1 MHRRFNI
8 TGPCV
13 PGRDY
18 MVDLSARLVRPVQ
31 AIRRGESLLLTRARQ
46 SGKTTLLRE
55 LAAALRREG
64 LAVVLCAM
72 QVAEDQTL
80 TGLCRHIEATLAR
93 TYPLPSLPK
102 WTPIEPQSTSFCYW
116 LGEAQQKLGK
126 PLVLIL
132 DEYDAPPR
140 KLVVSLLRSFRAA
153 LSLADEQRP
162 FVHSLTLCGKTHVRD
177 LRDEL
182 RPALGQ
188 PSDEL
193 RGTGSLWNVAVPL
206 PLPSLSRSEIDTLL
220 DTHTADSGVVWKRE
234 ARDELWRKTRG
245 QPWLVSRICY
255 QLDEQLG
262 MPRRPDVPT
271 PTGVAPESTAG
282 PDARDGAAASESAP
296 VPTAPVQH
304 RAPPSAA
311 AVRAAADQILEEDCA
326 HLLSIGDLLA
336 GRREAQEIVQRLLS
350 GEEVP
355 LVRANEAQSYLLDT
369 GLLVPSESG
378 RFVELHNPIYER
390 YLARWLQEQGA

>member
-1 MHRRFNI
+1 MQRRFNI

-55 LAAALRREG
+55 LTAALRREG

-80 TGLCRHIEATLAR
+80 TGLCRHIEATLGR

-102 WTPIEPQSTSFCYW
+102 WTPTEPQSTSFCYW
-116 LGEAQQKLGK
+116 LGEAPQKLGK

-182 RPALGQ
+182 RPALGS
-188 PSDEL
+188 PNDEL
-193 RGTGSLWNVAVPL
+193 RG
-206 PLPSLSRSEIDTLL
+206 
-220 DTHTADSGVVWKRE
+220 K
-234 ARDELWRKTRG
+234 
-245 QPWLVSRICY
+245 
-255 QLDEQLG
+255 
-262 MPRRPDVPT
+262 
-271 PTGVAPESTAG
+271 AG
-282 PDARDGAAASESAP
+282 A
-296 VPTAPVQH
+296 
-304 RAPPSAA
+304 
-311 AVRAAADQILEEDCA
+311 
-326 HLLSIGDLLA
+326 IGDHRRERGHRDDPPLR
-336 GRREAQEIVQRLLS
+336 GRRR
-350 GEEVP
+350 
-355 LVRANEAQSYLLDT
+355 RARA
-369 GLLVPSESG
+369 GAPAKKG
-378 RFVELHNPIYER
+378 R
-390 YLARWLQEQGA
+390 